1 MGLTSIAQKG
11 SDTLYTLLLR
21 FSAPLQSWGADSIYD
36 RRDTDNLPTKSG
48 VIGILAAALGRKR
61 DEALDDLSEL
71 KFGVRVD
78 LPGTKSEDFQIT
90 NMGAKLNANLSKRAY
105 LSDAVFLAGLACED
119 IAFLQ
124 TLENAL
130 KHPKYALFLGRK
142 SCPPTQP
149 FVLGIREKD
158 LESAL
163 RDEEWL
169 VPEWRR
175 RALFRFTEEIFLR
188 IVIDGSD
195 KDAIKKDVPVS
206 FSPFERAY
214 RYRYIREI
222 SPKKVAK
229 ENISVSTQHDP
240 MMELRGDK

>member
-1 MGLTSIAQKG
+1 M
-11 SDTLYTLLLR
+11 
-21 FSAPLQSWGADSIYD
+21 
-36 RRDTDNLPTKSG
+36 
-48 VIGILAAALGRKR
+48 IGILAAALGRKR
-61 DEALDDLSEL
+61 NESLDDLAEL

-90 NMGAKLNANLSKRAY
+90 HMGEKLKANLSKRAY
-105 LSDAVFLAGLACED
+105 LSDAVFLAGLACEE
-119 IAFLQ
+119 AEFLQ
-124 TLENAL
+124 KLENAL
-130 KHPKYALFLGRK
+130 RCPKYALFLGRK

-149 FVLGIREKD
+149 FVLGVREKD

-175 RALFRFTEEIFLR
+175 KALFRFTEEIPLR

-206 FSPFERAY
+206 FSPFGREY
-214 RYRYIREI
+214 RYRYIKEAR
-222 SPKKVAK
+222 PKIVVRD
-229 ENISVSTQHDP
+229 EISVSTEHDP
-240 MMELRGDK
+240 MMELR